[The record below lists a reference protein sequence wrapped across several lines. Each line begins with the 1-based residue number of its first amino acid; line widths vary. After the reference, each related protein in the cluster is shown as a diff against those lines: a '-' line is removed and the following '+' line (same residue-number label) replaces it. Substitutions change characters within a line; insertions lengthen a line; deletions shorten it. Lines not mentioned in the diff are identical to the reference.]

1 MYKTI
6 LFISCLF
13 LICSAIHVNLNH
25 EAQFYAGKINIQADN
40 GAYRAR
46 CFKCGAATIQNM
58 VSIHET
64 NPKKK
69 ETIWTVEK
77 VGDLVAF
84 KSD

>member
-1 MYKTI
+1 
-6 LFISCLF
+6 
-13 LICSAIHVNLNH
+13 
-25 EAQFYAGKINIQADN
+25 
-40 GAYRAR
+40 
-46 CFKCGAATIQNM
+46 M